1 MKNRK
6 FKVGNGLFYR
16 IIFIV
21 SLGAL
26 TSWTW
31 AFPEFQAYSERH
43 SGRPVNCGLCHVN
56 PDGPSGNGPGQL
68 GRLTPEEMQRV
79 NQSRGARE
87 PGQAIDNPIL
97 NPFGD
102 HIIQTIGSQ
111 KLFDLRRDPA
121 GLATALGSQSDLD
134 GDGISDAREYL
145 DGTDPLNPAHGA
157 PGRMLAVNLRRH
169 AAEVLFGL
177 LAFGLVLA
185 GLTGVIRRMIAR
197 DELEH
202 GSDEGSA

>member
-1 MKNRK
+1 MENEKC
-6 FKVGNGLFYR
+6 KVQNVLILR
-16 IIFIV
+16 IAFIV
-21 SLGAL
+21 SLGMLA
-26 TSWTW
+26 SGIW
-31 AFPEFQAYSERH
+31 AFPEFQAYSARH

-68 GRLTPEEMQRV
+68 GRLTPEEMRRV

-102 HIIQTIGSQ
+102 HIIQAIGTK

-121 GLATALGSQSDLD
+121 GLAPALGFKSDLD
-134 GDGISDAREYL
+134 GDGIPDAQEYL
-145 DGTDPLNPAHGA
+145 DGTDPLNPSHGA
-157 PGRMLAVNLRRH
+157 PGKLLLLNLRWN
-169 AAEVLFGL
+169 AAEVLFAL

-185 GLTGVIRRMIAR
+185 GLAGVIRRMIAR

-202 GSDEGSA
+202 GSTEDNA